1 MMAPSPYLQYDDP
14 AIVAPVDN
22 GSLMSAAAAY
32 IFWPVYPP
40 FMMLQTPRSETY
52 LRFHY
57 AQAMGFGAI
66 TSVVFIVIT
75 VILASIFRGVTPES
89 LWFGAML
96 TAVFLGWVVAL
107 LFLFCLYLLFAWRAG
122 RGDVF
127 RVLIIGAMLERW
139 VLASALHE

>member
-22 GSLMSAAAAY
+22 GALMSAAAAY

-40 FMMLQTPRSETY
+40 FMLLQTPRSETY

-57 AQAMGFGAI
+57 VQAMLFGAI
-66 TSVVFIVIT
+66 TSIGFIIAT

-96 TAVFLGWVVAL
+96 TAVFTGWMVAL
-107 LFLFCLYLLFAWRAG
+107 LFLFCLFLVFAWRAG

-127 RVLIIGAMLERW
+127 RVLIIGSMLEHW
-139 VLASALHE
+139 VLSSANEE